1 MQYKFAMVYKCTEE
15 RNELCECIKSWVDK
29 EDFRN
34 AVIEEYLNERSHF
47 RQNGVSTV
55 RYHHGKFVPRD
66 KERDGPALDENNQYR
81 PQKPTDW
88 DKYYSEGPP
97 SWTDYRYD

>member
-1 MQYKFAMVYKCTEE
+1 MRDIGRELCHENVKKFSECTQQYKFAMVYKCTEE

-47 RQNGVSTV
+47 RQTGIKSK
-55 RYHHGKFVPRD
+55 RY
-66 KERDGPALDENNQYR
+66 ER
-81 PQKPTDW
+81 
-88 DKYYSEGPP
+88 
-97 SWTDYRYD
+97 